1 MNWQKKGSKIY
12 CIFERK
18 MYKKSPFKIMEK
30 GLTYHKSFLQFNQ
43 AVFIYIYIYMYKS
56 FTGNDL
62 TLIHKNKILADE
74 NLFCLTVI

>member
-1 MNWQKKGSKIY
+1 MNWQKKGSKTY

-43 AVFIYIYIYMYKS
+43 AVFIYIYIY
-56 FTGNDL
+56 
-62 TLIHKNKILADE
+62 
-74 NLFCLTVI
+74 V